1 MTILVN
7 RLSYVS
13 VCCLMALSSAAQTDN
28 TCTVLRWETQTY
40 SQSAHITRNHL
51 VYSVQ
56 IGNTVYQIA
65 RRSTEVEMNS
75 GQQIQCRVDGG
86 HMLVVNGKGK
96 ETKYDIV
103 GSEPP
108 SK

>member
-1 MTILVN
+1 
-7 RLSYVS
+7 
-13 VCCLMALSSAAQTDN
+13 
-28 TCTVLRWETQTY
+28 VLRWETQTY
-40 SQSAHITRNHL
+40 SQSAHITRNHP

-56 IGNTVYQIA
+56 IGSTIYQIA

-75 GQQIQCRVDGG
+75 GAQIQCRVVGG
-86 HMLVVNGKGK
+86 YMLVVNGKGK

-103 GSEPP
+103 GSAPAA